1 MKRLFIAG
9 SLFLPGMV
17 FAAAPPPGSSGNA
30 GVDWL
35 YEFSNNLTNLT
46 TQNGDALTHVGLVEL
61 SFISLIVLVSMVVR
75 WSTATMS
82 FSFNTEPVRV
92 GDLTQFLLRLIF
104 CCLLENYW
112 VNPLPG
118 ASFGLNHL
126 FSYFAQV
133 IVAAMDQNSIQTLN
147 TLFATA
153 GDNTLQPEVFAVA
166 EWICYILVIVFLAI
180 ASGILFLINV
190 SSFIFYAVAA
200 LFGPIFIPLYMAEP
214 TRHKFFHFVDV
225 MLSFA
230 MIRAVAAAFIFV
242 WAGFLEGFFLQTFK
256 HDYSIQQWMTH
267 LIPCLAVFIAFI
279 LNMVFVPSIAQLL
292 FGGGAAMAGR
302 LGQAVEAVV
311 IARYR

>member
-1 MKRLFIAG
+1 MKRLLIVG

-17 FAAAPPPGSSGNA
+17 FAAPLGSSGSA

-46 TQNGDALTHVGLVEL
+46 TQNGGALTHLGLVEL
-61 SFISLIVLVSMVVR
+61 SFISLMVLISMVVR

-82 FSFNTEPVRV
+82 FSFHTQPVRV

-112 VNPLPG
+112 INPLPG
-118 ASFGLNHL
+118 VSFGLNHL

-133 IVAAMDQNSIQTLN
+133 MVAAMDQNSIQKLN
-147 TLFATA
+147 MLFKTV
-153 GDNTLQPEVFAVA
+153 GDNTLHPAVFAVA
-166 EWICYILVIVFLAI
+166 EWICYVLVVILLSLAS
-180 ASGILFLINV
+180 AILFLINV
-190 SSFIFYAVAA
+190 SSFIFYGVAA
-200 LFGPIFIPLYMAEP
+200 LFGPIFIPLYMAAP
-214 TRHKFFHFVDV
+214 TRHKFFHFLDV
-225 MLSFA
+225 LLSFA

-242 WAGFLEGFFLQTFK
+242 WAGFLEGFILQTFK
-256 HDYSIQQWMTH
+256 HDYSIQKWMTH

-302 LGQAVEAVV
+302 IGQLAEGALLTKG
-311 IARYR
+311 R

>member
-1 MKRLFIAG
+1 MKQLFVAG
-9 SLFLPGMV
+9 FLLFPGTV
-17 FAAAPPPGSSGNA
+17 FAAPLGSSGNA

-61 SFISLIVLVSMVVR
+61 SFISLMVLVSMVVR

-200 LFGPIFIPLYMAEP
+200 LFGPIFIPLYMAGS

-302 LGQAVEAVV
+302 LGQAVEAVL